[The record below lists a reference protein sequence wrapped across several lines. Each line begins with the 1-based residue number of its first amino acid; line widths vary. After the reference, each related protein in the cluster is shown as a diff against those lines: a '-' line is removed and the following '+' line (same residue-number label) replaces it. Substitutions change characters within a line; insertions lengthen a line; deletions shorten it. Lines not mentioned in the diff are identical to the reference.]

1 VTRLARIMRPAYWRH
16 DAHETDGA
24 GVPDAAARRRP
35 ASPSSSA
42 APADNPAPY
51 VEDQAYEP
59 EFDPAD
65 FVAVI
70 DNPYLPW
77 TPGTTLV
84 YEGGGERVEV
94 TVTDESR
101 EIMGIAATV
110 IHDQVFVDGE
120 LVEDTFDWYAQDAA
134 GNVWYLGEETEEY
147 GGGEVVS
154 TEGSWEAGV
163 DGAQPGIAMLA
174 NPQVGDAYRQEFYEG
189 EAEDVA
195 KVFALAE
202 SVEVPQ
208 GSYDDVLV
216 TEDWTPLDPDIVEH
230 KFYAP
235 GVGVVREELV
245 EGGDEVLELIEV
257 RTD

>member
-1 VTRLARIMRPAYWRH
+1 MGAAFLAMLL
-16 DAHETDGA
+16 
-24 GVPDAAARRRP
+24 AACSA
-35 ASPSSSA
+35 ATSSPSTTA
-42 APADNPAPY
+42 QNPAAY
-51 VEDQAYEP
+51 VEDEPYEP
-59 EFDPAD
+59 QFDPAD
-65 FVAVI
+65 FVEGI

-77 TPGTTLV
+77 TPGTTLI
-84 YEGGGERVEV
+84 YEGGDERVEV
-94 TVTDESR
+94 TVTDETR

-110 IHDQVFVDGE
+110 VHDRVFVDGE
-120 LVEDTFDWYAQDAA
+120 LMEDTYDWYAQDAA

-147 GGGEVVS
+147 ENGEVVS

-174 NPQVGDAYRQEFYEG
+174 QPEVGETYRQEFYEG

-195 KVFALAE
+195 KVFARGE
-202 SVEVPQ
+202 SVTVPA
-208 GSYDDVLV
+208 GSYDEVLV
-216 TEDWTPLDPDIVEH
+216 TEDWTPLDPDIIEH
-230 KFYAP
+230 KFYAV